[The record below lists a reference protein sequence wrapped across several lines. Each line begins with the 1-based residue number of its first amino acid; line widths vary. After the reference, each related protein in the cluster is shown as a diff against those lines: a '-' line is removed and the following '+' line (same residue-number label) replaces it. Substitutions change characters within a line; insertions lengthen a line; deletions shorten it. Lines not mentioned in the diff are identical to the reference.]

1 MGRGG
6 RVHAPRDAGGG
17 GRGEGG
23 GRSRG
28 RAAEIANHGA
38 GGGGPSQAAPQLRM
52 RPKAPDIR
60 AKVEPKPHTVLLN
73 CRQFAELPTETE
85 VAEWFGDH
93 LFTGEA
99 SLLLGRVAGLDIEE
113 RDKRI
118 MVQLGS
124 EQDVELLLTRMGEDG
139 VAWPGFNDPESN
151 EPIKIRGYATDKTTL
166 KVTLMDVPRDVEDET
181 VRGVMEQYGRVE
193 EVKRHHLVKP
203 GMEHIT
209 VNRVSVRMTKEKD
222 TELPTTIFGLG
233 SSTSGEDRSMWRVT
247 YAGAP
252 RRCYRCGYAN
262 HLARECRRPGLTM
275 SQVEK
280 LPAVGEVGQEEE
292 QGQGSNSFPRSFA
305 AVVKSAKFVEKAAE
319 QMLVTERLKQEKL
332 VRKVQEDRMK
342 ADEKADRDAAKLA
355 EQARKKVEAEEK
367 RAASLAKMAETSKVA
382 AEYKEKVKKLAEQAR
397 MEEQQARDYEK
408 ELEDISEGG
417 GTRKRSAPSPTP
429 SDSLQPAKKHSNTE
443 NGGV

>member
-17 GRGEGG
+17 GGRGDGG
-23 GRSRG
+23 SSRG
-28 RAAEIANHGA
+28 RAGEAASQGA
-38 GGGGPSQAAPQLRM
+38 GGGPRQAAPQLRM

-60 AKVEPKPHTVLLN
+60 ARVEPKPHTVLLN
-73 CRQFAELPTETE
+73 CRQFAELPTEIE

-93 LFTGEA
+93 LFTGDA

-124 EQDVELLLTRMGEDG
+124 EQDVEIMLTRMGEDG
-139 VAWPGFNDPESN
+139 VAWPGFVDPVTN
-151 EPIKIRGYATDKTTL
+151 EPIKIRGFAADKTTL
-166 KVTLMDVPRDVEDET
+166 KVTLLDVPRDVEDQT

-193 EVKRHHLVKP
+193 EVKRHHLTKP
-203 GMEHIT
+203 NMEHIT
-209 VNRVSVRMTKEKD
+209 VNRVSVKMVKEKD

-233 SSTSGEDRSMWRVT
+233 SSTRGEDRSIWRVT

-262 HLARECRRPGLTM
+262 HLARECRKPGITM

-280 LPAVGEVGQEEE
+280 LPAVGEVGQQEDE
-292 QGQGSNSFPRSFA
+292 QGQNFPRSFA
-305 AVVKSAKFVEKAAE
+305 AVVQSAKFVEKE
-319 QMLVTERLKQEKL
+319 SENVLETERLRQEKL
-332 VRKVQEDRMK
+332 RKKVQDDRMK
-342 ADEKADRDAAKLA
+342 ADEKTDREAAKTA
-355 EQARKKVEAEEK
+355 EEARKKVEGDEK
-367 RAASLAKMAETSKVA
+367 RSANLARMTEASKRATD
-382 AEYKEKVKKLAEQAR
+382 YKEKIKSLAEQTR
-397 MEEQQARDYEK
+397 K
-408 ELEDISEGG
+408 EVQLSREYKKEIEDISDLES
-417 GTRKRSAPSPTP
+417 RERSAPSPSP
-429 SDSLQPAKKHSNTE
+429 GDSLQVAKKSSNQQ